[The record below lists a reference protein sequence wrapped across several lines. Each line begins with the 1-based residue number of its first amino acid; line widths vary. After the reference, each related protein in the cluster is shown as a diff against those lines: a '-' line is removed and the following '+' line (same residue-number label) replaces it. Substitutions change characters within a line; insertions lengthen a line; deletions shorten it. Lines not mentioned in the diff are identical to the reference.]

1 MGTPFSSQE
10 MTPTDKTAA
19 KLASAILFL
28 PVFLA
33 ATVATAQRATYPPE
47 EFAERRARL
56 CERLDGGAVLMFSET
71 MPRYGAR
78 FRQDHDFF
86 YLTGY
91 EGRNAVL
98 LLEVD
103 GCEARLYLPHQG
115 DREKFIDGPNWLYAP
130 EQAKGSGFEV
140 DHLAYLPEH
149 LARRRGR
156 MPGKAGKLLWMR
168 LGERDELDLA
178 RSEKGLYLGRR
189 EQNPWGGQ
197 PTEQAHQIAT
207 IRSRYPYAELR
218 DLTPHLDR
226 LRMVKTPHEI
236 EILRRAG
243 KVSAE
248 GIAAAIRATRAGGWE
263 YELEAAA
270 KHVFL
275 KHGAETEA
283 YPAIV
288 GSGPNGLI
296 WHWVKNDRQLRHGDL
311 VVMDY
316 GASFAYMTMDIT
328 RTWPVTGKFDEV
340 QERAYRAVLEAQK
353 AIIAAMRPGVTRRE
367 TTAICREIYDRW
379 GFEDK
384 PAHGAGHFVGLS
396 VHDVGDS
403 SLPFEPGMVIAVEP
417 IIEIPERNIHI
428 RIEDT
433 VLITEGEPEILSA
446 AVPKEVDALLALVGS
461 SR

>member
-1 MGTPFSSQE
+1 MSPSSE
-10 MTPTDKTAA
+10 IRKRLLCGATFLTFFFGAVTAA
-19 KLASAILFL
+19 M
-28 PVFLA
+28 
-33 ATVATAQRATYPPE
+33 AQRATYPPE
-47 EFAERRARL
+47 EFTERRAKL
-56 CERLDGGAVLMFSET
+56 CDHLDGGAVLIFSET

-103 GCEARLYLPHQG
+103 GCKANLYLPHQG

-130 EQAKGSGFEV
+130 GKAEGTGFEV

-156 MPGKAGKLLWMR
+156 LPGEGGKLLWMR

-189 EQNPWGGQ
+189 EQNPWSGQ

-226 LRMVKTPHEI
+226 LRMIKTPREI
-236 EILRRAG
+236 DILRRAG

-275 KHGAETEA
+275 KHGAEMEA

-296 WHWVKNDRQLRHGDL
+296 WHWVRNDRQLEDGDL

-328 RTWPVTGKFDEV
+328 RTWPITGTFDEV

-353 AIIAAMRPGVTRRE
+353 AIIAAMRPGATRRE

-433 VLITEGEPEILSA
+433 VLVTEGEPEILSA

>member
-1 MGTPFSSQE
+1 
-10 MTPTDKTAA
+10 MTRAA
-19 KLASAILFL
+19 RISENLASAAL
-28 PVFLA
+28 VFSFFFV

-56 CERLDGGAVLMFSET
+56 CERLDAGAVLLFAET

-98 LLEVD
+98 LLEID

-226 LRMVKTPHEI
+226 LRMIKTPREI

-243 KVSAE
+243 NVSAN

-275 KHGAETEA
+275 KHGAEMEA
-283 YPAIV
+283 YSAIV

-296 WHWVKNDRQLRHGDL
+296 WHWVKNDRQLQDGDL

-328 RTWPVTGKFDEV
+328 RTWPINGKFDEV

-353 AIIAAMRPGVTRRE
+353 AIIAAMRPGGTRRE
-367 TTAICREIYDRW
+367 TTRICRRIYDRW

-417 IIEIPERNIHI
+417 ILEIPERNIHI

-433 VLITEGEPEILSA
+433 VLITEGEPEILSKV
-446 AVPKEVDALLALVGS
+446 VPKEVDELLALVGAA
-461 SR
+461 R

>member
-1 MGTPFSSQE
+1 MTELSDTSSKKVSLSVEIQR
-10 MTPTDKTAA
+10 
-19 KLASAILFL
+19 KLLYGAMFLTLF
-28 PVFLA
+28 FGA
-33 ATVATAQRATYPPE
+33 FTTATAQRATYPPE
-47 EFAERRARL
+47 EFTERRAKL
-56 CERLDGGAVLMFSET
+56 CEQLDGGAVLMFSET

-103 GCEARLYLPHQG
+103 DCEARLYLPHQG

-130 EQAKGSGFEV
+130 EQAEGTGFEV

-156 MPGKAGKLLWMR
+156 LPGEAGRTLWMR

-207 IRSRYPYAELR
+207 IRGRYPYAKLR

-226 LRMVKTPHEI
+226 LRTIKTPREI
-236 EILRRAG
+236 EVLRRAG
-243 KVSAE
+243 KVSAD
-248 GIAAAIRATRAGGWE
+248 GISAAIRATRAGGWE

-275 KHGAETEA
+275 KHGAEMEA

-296 WHWVKNDRQLRHGDL
+296 WHWVKNDRQLENGDL

-353 AIIAAMRPGVTRRE
+353 ASPAGKPRPSAARS
-367 TTAICREIYDRW
+367 TTA
-379 GFEDK
+379 GASK
-384 PAHGAGHFVGLS
+384 TSPPTAPAT
-396 VHDVGDS
+396 S
-403 SLPFEPGMVIAVEP
+403 SASPS
-417 IIEIPERNIHI
+417 
-428 RIEDT
+428 T
-433 VLITEGEPEILSA
+433 TSA
-446 AVPKEVDALLALVGS
+446 TAPSPSSPAWSSPS
-461 SR
+461 SRSSRSRNGTSTSASRTRC

>member
-1 MGTPFSSQE
+1 
-10 MTPTDKTAA
+10 MTAIHHNRSGAGLPVGWALVAALSFATAA
-19 KLASAILFL
+19 N
-28 PVFLA
+28 
-33 ATVATAQRATYPPE
+33 AQRAAYPPE

-103 GCEARLYLPHQG
+103 GCKANLYLPHQG

-130 EQAKGSGFEV
+130 EKAEGTGFEV

-156 MPGKAGKLLWMR
+156 LPGEGGKLLWMR

-226 LRMVKTPHEI
+226 LRMIKTPREI

-243 KVSAE
+243 KVSAD

-275 KHGAETEA
+275 QHGAEMEA

-296 WHWVKNDRQLRHGDL
+296 WHWVRNDRQLQAGDL

-328 RTWPVTGKFDEV
+328 RTWPVTGTFDEV
-340 QERAYRAVLEAQK
+340 QEGAYRAVLEAQK
-353 AIIAAMRPGVTRRE
+353 AIIAAMRPGATRRE

-461 SR
+461 SG

>member
-1 MGTPFSSQE
+1 M
-10 MTPTDKTAA
+10 A
-19 KLASAILFL
+19 KIPKKITLATLFL
-28 PVFLA
+28 SVFF
-33 ATVATAQRATYPPE
+33 ATSVATAQRATYPPE
-47 EFAERRARL
+47 EFTERRARL
-56 CERLDGGAVLMFSET
+56 CERLNSGAVLMFSET

-103 GCEARLYLPHQG
+103 DCEARLYLPHQG
-115 DREKFIDGPNWLYAP
+115 DREKFIDGPNWL
-130 EQAKGSGFEV
+130 K
-140 DHLAYLPEH
+140 
-149 LARRRGR
+149 
-156 MPGKAGKLLWMR
+156 
-168 LGERDELDLA
+168 
-178 RSEKGLYLGRR
+178 
-189 EQNPWGGQ
+189 
-197 PTEQAHQIAT
+197 

-226 LRMVKTPHEI
+226 LRMIKTPREI
-236 EILRRAG
+236 EVLRRAG
-243 KVSAE
+243 KVSAD

-275 KHGAETEA
+275 KHGAEMEA

-296 WHWVKNDRQLRHGDL
+296 WHWVRNDRQLQDGDL

-328 RTWPVTGKFDEV
+328 RTWPVNGKFDEV

-353 AIIAAMRPGVTRRE
+353 AIIAAMRPGATRRH

-417 IIEIPERNIHI
+417 IIEIPGRNIHV

-433 VLITEGEPEILSA
+433 VLITEGAPEILSA

>member
-1 MGTPFSSQE
+1 MNRWPSISVS
-10 MTPTDKTAA
+10 
-19 KLASAILFL
+19 LLL
-28 PVFLA
+28 PLLCLA
-33 ATVATAQRATYPPE
+33 AAEATAQRATYPPE
-47 EFAERRARL
+47 EFTERRARL
-56 CERLDGGAVLMFSET
+56 CERLEEGAVLMFSET
-71 MPRYGAR
+71 MPRYGVR
-78 FRQDHDFF
+78 FRQDHDFY

-91 EGRNAVL
+91 EGRNAAL

-103 GCEARLYLPHQG
+103 SCDAQLYLPHQG

-130 EQAKGSGFEV
+130 EAAEGHGVEV

-156 MPGKAGKLLWMR
+156 MPGETGKLLWMR

-197 PTEQAHQIAT
+197 PTEQAQQVQT
-207 IRSRYPYAELR
+207 IRTRYPYVELR

-226 LRMVKTPHEI
+226 LRMIKTPREI

-243 KVSAE
+243 KVSAD
-248 GIAAAIRATRAGGWE
+248 GISAAIAATGDGAWE

-275 KHGAETEA
+275 QHGAEMEA

-296 WHWVKNDRQLRHGDL
+296 WHWVKNDRQMEDGDL
-311 VVMDY
+311 LVMDY

-328 RTWPVTGKFDEV
+328 RTWPVNGKFDEL

-353 AIIAAMRPGVTRRE
+353 AIIAAMRPGATRAE
-367 TTAICREIYDRW
+367 TTEICRAIYDRW

-396 VHDVGDS
+396 VHDVGDGA
-403 SLPFEPGMVIAVEP
+403 LPFEPGMVIAVEP

-446 AVPKEVDALLALVGS
+446 AVPKEVDELLALVGS
-461 SR
+461 AK